1 MFPAQVFLQS
11 LALQME
17 HQRLQAE
24 RNRLH
29 GTWLSGRL
37 TYLRWLFFTSTKDF
51 KTWAVAGCI
60 HLTLKLPEDMK
71 RRSEFQMQRTADF
84 NEVFVWNEKR
94 CNAKAIS
101 KLRTAHETELKQTKV
116 RQDNQDRDIE
126 MAPLPLMLCKK
137 YAKSQSRFISF
148 HAFSVFVVTRGS
160 RMEQDQSQQ
169 HKMEWEGRHQVQ
181 YLVYQCVLWY
191 LCYCLRFLHNP
202 CHFHFLWKQ
211 VQILCD
217 LCNCGS
223 LFYKNLKGSESSLEE
238 PNKKRKMNAERK
250 IVHKPTG
257 SQLLDNLLWAQSGSN
272 SSLACIDS
280 KHFVATSRCIS
291 WLSEEVLQ
299 LQVQS
304 IQAQC
309 PMFWTRKWFSV
320 FTVRDH
326 FCVPV
331 SAQQRPGITGRR
343 TSQANIWVHFQC
355 CGLLRTFQSER
366 THSDHFAFST
376 CKASKL
382 AIWEWALDIWYQHPQ
397 ATASQSLNVKARKAI
412 LKVFDDRSDSLGLF
426 RCLCWQGNWS
436 KKRKKLKKI
445 CEKHSTSSNS
455 TAFVFT
461 CERWK
466 VQPQGAKSKK
476 FGLQHKRTFK
486 RSFWFLLLVFE
497 MGSSCELSI
506 EAFWI
511 ENSSKATGRQ
521 GAAGKL

>member
-1 MFPAQVFLQS
+1 
-11 LALQME
+11 ME

-29 GTWLSGRL
+29 GTWLSRRL
-37 TYLRWLFFTSTKDF
+37 TYLRWLFFTCTKDF
-51 KTWAVAGCI
+51 KTWVVAGCI

-71 RRSEFQMQRTADF
+71 RRSEFQVQRTADF

-223 LFYKNLKGSESSLEE
+223 LFYKNLKGSELSLEE

-272 SSLACIDS
+272 SSLACVDS

-304 IQAQC
+304 IQAQR
-309 PMFWTRKWFSV
+309 PMFWRRKVVLSV
-320 FTVRDH
+320 R
-326 FCVPV
+326 
-331 SAQQRPGITGRR
+331 SQRSP
-343 TSQANIWVHFQC
+343 
-355 CGLLRTFQSER
+355 LR
-366 THSDHFAFST
+366 
-376 CKASKL
+376 ASL
-382 AIWEWALDIWYQHPQ
+382 G
-397 ATASQSLNVKARKAI
+397 ATATWDHWKTHKPGEYLGALSALRVVTNFSKWTQPFWPFRFLHLQGFEACNLRMSSWHLI
-412 LKVFDDRSDSLGLF
+412 STPSSDSLTISE
-426 RCLCWQGNWS
+426 CESTWS
-436 KKRKKLKKI
+436 YPKSFWRPKWFLGFVRMPVLARKLKQ
-445 CEKHSTSSNS
+445 EKEE
-455 TAFVFT
+455 A
-461 CERWK
+461 EKDLR
-466 VQPQGAKSKK
+466 
-476 FGLQHKRTFK
+476 
-486 RSFWFLLLVFE
+486 
-497 MGSSCELSI
+497 
-506 EAFWI
+506 EAFNI
-511 ENSSKATGRQ
+511 Q
-521 GAAGKL
+521 